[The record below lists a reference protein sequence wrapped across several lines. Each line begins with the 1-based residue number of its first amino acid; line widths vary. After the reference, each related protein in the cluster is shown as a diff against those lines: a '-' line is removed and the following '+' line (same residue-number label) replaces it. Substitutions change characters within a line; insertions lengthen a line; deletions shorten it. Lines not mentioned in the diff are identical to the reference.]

1 MSIVVDQ
8 RDIQSRGGRAAIYP
22 SSYIVYSI
30 LNKHNLYNNVL
41 DVTYGRGRFYA
52 YKRPRFLVGADPKVW
67 EWVVVPD
74 IFIPKPV
81 WALKDIVGRLGIKF
95 DVVVCDPP
103 QWNKDVV
110 YNKRDEYSYVLGST
124 DMIIEYSFRLAKDIG
139 VKYVLLHYKDTLN
152 YEVVED
158 VIFKYFA
165 RYLHNENKNAT
176 HFTLYKVV

>member
-8 RDIQSRGGRAAIYP
+8 RDIQSRGGKAAIYP

-30 LNKHNLYNNVL
+30 LSKHNLYNNVL

-52 YKRPRFLVGADPKVW
+52 YRRPRFLVGADPKVW

-74 IFIPKPV
+74 VFIPKPV
-81 WALKDIVGRLGIKF
+81 WSLKDVVSRLGIKF

-103 QWNKDVV
+103 AWNNDVV
-110 YNKRDEYSYVLGST
+110 YNKRDEYSYVLGSAK
-124 DMIIEYSFRLAKDIG
+124 MIIENTFRLAKEID

-165 RYLHNENKNAT
+165 RYLYNENKNIT